1 MESDKAGGSAPSDG
15 EEQGEQAAVAEQE
28 VQPINNNPLATTN
41 NSTTTSNNDD
51 IDDDHSDPYTDISS
65 MSDNIDNSGHTSSL
79 LLDLDNVNNN
89 NNDNDNNN
97 VNVSMH
103 QNNDGNKAEQP
114 HNLDILQLSKSS
126 SRDSLPPNN
135 SNNNNYYSPK
145 KNSNSSPISTTTN
158 NNVHSPK
165 ISPKQLPPPMNIL
178 ECVTTDN
185 NAMKEP
191 NSPLGSVSVTSLVN
205 NNNAALMT
213 GLGTTGSTP
222 R

>member
-15 EEQGEQAAVAEQE
+15 EEQAAAVAEQ
-28 VQPINNNPLATTN
+28 VQPISNNPLATTTTN
-41 NSTTTSNNDD
+41 NNNTNNNNDID

-65 MSDNIDNSGHTSSL
+65 MSDNIDNSGHASSL

-89 NNDNDNNN
+89 DSNNN
-97 VNVSMH
+97 VNVSMQ
-103 QNNDGNKAEQP
+103 QNNDDGKAEQP

-126 SRDSLPPNN
+126 SRDNDSLPN
-135 SNNNNYYSPK
+135 NNNNYYSPT
-145 KNSNSSPISTTTN
+145 KNNSSPISTN
-158 NNVHSPK
+158 NNVNSPK

-205 NNNAALMT
+205 NAAAALLS

-222 R
+222 RKV

>member
-15 EEQGEQAAVAEQE
+15 EEQAAAVAEQ
-28 VQPINNNPLATTN
+28 VQPISNNPLATTTTN
-41 NSTTTSNNDD
+41 NNNTNNDNDD
-51 IDDDHSDPYTDISS
+51 IDIDDHSDPYTDISS
-65 MSDNIDNSGHTSSL
+65 MSDNIDNSGHASSL

-89 NNDNDNNN
+89 DSNNN
-97 VNVSMH
+97 VVSMQ
-103 QNNDGNKAEQP
+103 QNNNDDKAEQP

-126 SRDSLPPNN
+126 SRDNDSLPPNN
-135 SNNNNYYSPK
+135 NNHNYYSPN
-145 KNSNSSPISTTTN
+145 KNNSSPISTTTN
-158 NNVHSPK
+158 NVSSPK

-205 NNNAALMT
+205 NAAAALMS